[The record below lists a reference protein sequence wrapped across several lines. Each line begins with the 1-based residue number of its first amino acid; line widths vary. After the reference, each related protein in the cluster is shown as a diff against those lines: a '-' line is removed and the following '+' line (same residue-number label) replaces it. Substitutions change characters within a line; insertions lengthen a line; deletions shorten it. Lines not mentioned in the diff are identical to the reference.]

1 MYLEPES
8 WYSCL
13 GHCRVRFMKKI
24 LRNTIRGGKAALMA
38 VLYLSVS
45 SAWGDNVPFDS
56 IPFELEKDG
65 RVYVKGAVN
74 GSQPFRFMLDTGAT
88 DLIINPEST
97 KGKVDMTFDAKVTN
111 TGTTGVSEVKKS
123 SSNTF
128 CLGNQTFKGAPFL
141 SISYAPELWDGVIGL
156 WFIRQQVT
164 EINYDQR
171 KINLYEHGSYA
182 PPANAI
188 KLKVEYVLDLP
199 VVPVQVTVNGKTHS
213 LRLEVDTGSDRVL
226 DLNTPFVQKHGLEGT
241 QEPFSIS
248 YVSGSEKEVGILKN
262 VIFENIKI
270 GAYCLPRIPGAFST
284 LKQGIQS
291 SAEMDGVMGNNLLK
305 RFNLVCDLKEGYIY
319 LIPNDLLYTPFY
331 DCLVAKPEAVEKGKE
346 K

>member
-1 MYLEPES
+1 MY
-8 WYSCL
+8 
-13 GHCRVRFMKKI
+13 
-24 LRNTIRGGKAALMA
+24 RNIVKGGKVAFMLCLCTALSP
-38 VLYLSVS
+38 LL
-45 SAWGDNVPFDS
+45 GDNVPFDS

-65 RVYVKGAVN
+65 RVYIKGTVN

-88 DLIINPEST
+88 DLIINPKST
-97 KGKVDMTFDAKVTN
+97 KGKVDMTFDGKVTN
-111 TGTTGVSEVKKS
+111 TGTTGISEVKKS

-128 CLGNQTFKGAPFL
+128 CLGNKTFKDAPFL

-171 KINLYEHGSYA
+171 KINLYEHGSYT

-188 KLKVEYVLDLP
+188 RLKVEYVLDLP
-199 VVPVQVTVNGKTHS
+199 VVPVQVSVNEKTHT

-226 DLNTPFVQKHGLEGT
+226 DLNTPFVKKHGLEGT

-270 GAYCLPRIPGAFST
+270 GPYCLPRIPGAFST

-291 SAEMDGVMGNNLLK
+291 SADMDGVMGNNLLK

-331 DCLVAKPEAVEKGKE
+331 DCLITKPEVAEKGKE